1 MADALKK
8 LKALYNPVNRAARK
22 DKRAKKLEDK
32 AEDLAYKHSGRYDTY
47 HAIDDGPVDEK
58 IKAKLDKASRLKKR
72 AAELREKSDDKD
84 WTDEALHGKGGYKL
98 DDEDSPVPY
107 TAPIDSFAIVEEEDS
122 APITYRMNGAKF
134 KQQSPNQAFSSKDFH
149 LIQKLQSNY
158 KEPSEGSFKTSAQNI
173 YSSFDSPLGWMVT
186 KANDPQFTNPG
197 IPMAQ
202 AGDPQS
208 EPEPPLQFRAPS
220 ELSKRDSGPSR
231 AKYALAAAD
240 RITEQNQQGFNNALA
255 GIQAG
260 LTVASAAFGAP
271 GASGWLG
278 KKP

>member
-58 IKAKLDKASRLKKR
+58 IKAKLDKALRLKKR
-72 AAELREKSDDKD
+72 AAELREKSDDKE

-107 TAPIDSFAIVEEEDS
+107 TAPVDSFAIVEEEDS
-122 APITYRMNGAKF
+122 APIAYRMNGAKF
-134 KQQSPNQAFSSKDFH
+134 KEQSPNQAFSSKDFH

-158 KEPSEGSFKTSAQNI
+158 KEPSEGSFKTNAQNI

-186 KANDPQFTNPG
+186 KADDPEFTN
-197 IPMAQ
+197 
-202 AGDPQS
+202 
-208 EPEPPLQFRAPS
+208 PLQFRAPS
-220 ELSKRDSGPSR
+220 ELSRRDSGPSR

-278 KKP
+278 KKGG